1 MKNFV
6 IVASVSRGNGFCKM
20 YLDQTEQW
28 FLMITQTLP
37 DVRMQYHGI
46 TAILRADKEPHHTS
60 TAIGH
65 WTASCCILELIRN
78 CVTLQCFVRQDISL
92 ASAHGRKLIVISNIV
107 DQIPMIGEM
116 IQQLLFQDGTDGQ
129 RVVATT
135 ACWIEG
141 EQKEEEGDGALFT
154 LLKTSAIETM
164 PGLYSKCTF
173 DLPLFCP
180 LPQ

>member
-1 MKNFV
+1 
-6 IVASVSRGNGFCKM
+6 
-20 YLDQTEQW
+20 
-28 FLMITQTLP
+28 
-37 DVRMQYHGI
+37 
-46 TAILRADKEPHHTS
+46 
-60 TAIGH
+60 
-65 WTASCCILELIRN
+65 
-78 CVTLQCFVRQDISL
+78 
-92 ASAHGRKLIVISNIV
+92 
-107 DQIPMIGEM
+107 MIGEM

>member
-46 TAILRADKEPHHTS
+46 TEILRADKEPHHTS

-78 CVTLQCFVRQDISL
+78 GVTLCAKIFLLPLRNV
-92 ASAHGRKLIVISNIV
+92 HGRKLIFISNIV

>member
-6 IVASVSRGNGFCKM
+6 IVASVNRGNWFCKV

-46 TAILRADKEPHHTS
+46 TAILRADKDPHHTS

-78 CVTLQCFVRQDISL
+78 GITLSGQDISF

>member
-78 CVTLQCFVRQDISL
+78 GVTLWPRYFVCLCAWEEVDSFFKYSRSNSNDRRDDTTITVSGWDRWPEGGSHHRL
-92 ASAHGRKLIVISNIV
+92 LNWGGAKGR
-107 DQIPMIGEM
+107 G
-116 IQQLLFQDGTDGQ
+116 G
-129 RVVATT
+129 R
-135 ACWIEG
+135 WR
-141 EQKEEEGDGALFT
+141 
-154 LLKTSAIETM
+154 
-164 PGLYSKCTF
+164 
-173 DLPLFCP
+173 PLHP
-180 LPQ
+180 A

>member
-46 TAILRADKEPHHTS
+46 TAILRADKEPHHKS

-65 WTASCCILELIRN
+65 WTDSIMLHSRVDKKWCNI
-78 CVTLQCFVRQDISL
+78 VRQDISF
-92 ASAHGRKLIVISNIV
+92 ASAQCAWEEVDIYFKYSRSNSNDRRDDTTITVSGWDRWPEGGSHHRLLNWGGAKGR
-107 DQIPMIGEM
+107 G
-116 IQQLLFQDGTDGQ
+116 G
-129 RVVATT
+129 R
-135 ACWIEG
+135 WR
-141 EQKEEEGDGALFT
+141 
-154 LLKTSAIETM
+154 
-164 PGLYSKCTF
+164 
-173 DLPLFCP
+173 PLHP
-180 LPQ
+180 A